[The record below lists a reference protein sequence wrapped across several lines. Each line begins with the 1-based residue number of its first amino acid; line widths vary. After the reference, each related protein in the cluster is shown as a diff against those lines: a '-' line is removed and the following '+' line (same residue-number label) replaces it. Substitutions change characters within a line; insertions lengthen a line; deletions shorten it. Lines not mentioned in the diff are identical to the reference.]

1 MAVFDQGGGGG
12 KAGADA
18 SDLSIILAK
27 PYELNGLSQETLDQI
42 NQMFEELYRA
52 LRQTTQI
59 DSQRLIGRYN
69 TGNGNQ
75 QQVSLG
81 SGLTLST
88 AGVLNTA
95 SSGSVIP
102 TLVNQFWYGWIAN
115 FDVSSGTA
123 TQAVN
128 TVIPIIEKSTGAHA
142 LEWTQTFSTLP
153 YLNLVLSAA
162 QTVAYSQGIVP
173 ATTVNGGTLRTH
185 DPTAD
190 FFMATGTPTGGA
202 GQKYWIGVFN
212 TKTTPTL
219 SSDTAPA
226 TNFAAFRFSTAA
238 SDTKWQYVTR
248 DGAATTVTDS
258 GVTVTADTEY
268 HLKVRISGSTVYFSI
283 NGGSETAVTA
293 NIPGATEVLYPQLQV
308 WKDVTGANQLVN
320 MYFNRMVF
328 RVGTPLSR
336 T

>member
-88 AGVLNTA
+88 AGVLTA
-95 SSGSVIP
+95 AGGDVIP
-102 TLVNQFWYGWIAN
+102 TLLNQYWYGWIAN
-115 FDVSSGTA
+115 FNASSSTS
-123 TQAVN
+123 TEAVN
-128 TVIPIIEKSTGAHA
+128 TVVPIIEKSTGSHS
-142 LEWTQTFSTLP
+142 LSWVQTFSTLP
-153 YLNLVLSAA
+153 YLNLTLTAA
-162 QTVAYSQGIVP
+162 QTVAYSQGMLP
-173 ATTVNGGTLRTH
+173 ASTVNGGILRTH
-185 DPTAD
+185 NPSAD

-202 GQKYWIGVFN
+202 GQKYWIGLFN
-212 TKTTPTL
+212 SKTTPTL
-219 SSDTAPA
+219 SSDTAPT

-238 SDTKWQYVTR
+238 TDTRWKYVTR
-248 DGAATTVTDS
+248 DGASTTVTDS

-283 NGGSETAVTA
+283 NGGS
-293 NIPGATEVLYPQLQV
+293 
-308 WKDVTGANQLVN
+308 
-320 MYFNRMVF
+320 
-328 RVGTPLSR
+328 
-336 T
+336 